1 MPIGKAKAPKA
12 PKEKKP
18 KKEKPPKE
26 KKLKKGKGEPEQV
39 DGTGQEQQ
47 EQEKKKKLPI
57 LMLIPVVVIIAAAV
71 IIFVFV
77 LPGRNADKD
86 PDATVSVEPEP
97 PVLPTELPV
106 GDIMVPGMVL
116 EADEFAA
123 QAVLAKTITYTYTDL
138 VDAGKAAETYVK
150 QLKTADPR
158 YYVVDEELVRQRD
171 QPDFATAEG
180 MVLMARNLPKPEPEV
195 TESAAPESAAPE
207 GEESGQPESSEAPQS
222 PPPEESAEPVDETP
236 DMVITVRISWS
247 PGQCVVTADE
257 MLGKV
262 TAPPPDSTGGVGQ
275 RPVSQQGAQDRISSM
290 TPAELGLPGES
301 MDQYVVFPIDGVEMV
316 DDVACIRVNVF
327 DGSDGSNRFMG
338 GYLVSTDGQHLYR
351 QDPSTDEII
360 VLK

>member
-26 KKLKKGKGEPEQV
+26 KKVKKGKDVPEEV
-39 DGTGQEQQ
+39 DETG
-47 EQEKKKKLPI
+47 QEKKKKFPI
-57 LMLIPVVVIIAAAV
+57 LMLIPAVVILAAAV

-86 PDATVSVEPEP
+86 PEATASVEPVP

-106 GDIMVPGMVL
+106 GDEIVPGMVL

-158 YYVVDEELVRQRD
+158 YYVVDEELVRQREE
-171 QPDFATAEG
+171 PDYSAAEG
-180 MVLMARNLPKPEPEV
+180 LVLMARPLPKPEPE
-195 TESAAPESAAPE
+195 TPESA
-207 GEESGQPESSEAPQS
+207 
-222 PPPEESAEPVDETP
+222 PPEESGEPESSDAPASAPPEEPSAPVEEAP
-236 DMVITVRISWS
+236 DMVITVRIAWT

-257 MLGKV
+257 MLGKI
-262 TAPPPDSTGGVGQ
+262 TAPPREENAGGSAQ
-275 RPVSQQGAQDRISSM
+275 RPIGQQGAKDRIESM

-301 MDQYVVFPIDGVEMV
+301 MDQYVVFPLDGVEMV
-316 DDVACIRVNVF
+316 NDVACIRINIYNAA
-327 DGSDGSNRFMG
+327 DGSNEFMG
-338 GYLVSTDGQHLYR
+338 GYLMSTDGLHLYR
-351 QDPSTDEII
+351 QDPSGDEIEI
-360 VLK
+360 LK

>member
-26 KKLKKGKGEPEQV
+26 KKVKKGKNAPEEV
-39 DGTGQEQQ
+39 DEAGQQ
-47 EQEKKKKLPI
+47 KKKKFPI
-57 LMLIPVVVIIAAAV
+57 LMLIPAVVIIAAAV

-106 GDIMVPGMVL
+106 GEIMVPGMVL

-138 VDAGKAAETYVK
+138 VDAGKAAETYVR
-150 QLKTADPR
+150 QLKSAGPR
-158 YYVVDEELVRQRD
+158 YYVVNEELVRQREE
-171 QPDFATAEG
+171 PDYTAGEG
-180 MVLMARNLPKPEPEV
+180 LVLMARNLPKPEPEV
-195 TESAAPESAAPE
+195 SESAAPE
-207 GEESGQPESSEAPQS
+207 GEESGQPENSEAPQS
-222 PPPEESAEPVDETP
+222 APPEESAAPVDETP
-236 DMVITVRISWS
+236 DMVITVRIAWT

-257 MLGKV
+257 ILGKV
-262 TAPPPDSTGGVGQ
+262 TAPPRDPNAGASAQ
-275 RPVSQQGAQDRISSM
+275 HPVSQQGAQDRIASM

-301 MDQYVVFPIDGVEMV
+301 MDQYVVFPIDGIEMV
-316 DDVACIRVNVF
+316 NDVACIRVNVY
-327 DGSDGSNRFMG
+327 STADGSNKFMG
-338 GYLVSTDGQHLYR
+338 GYLVSTDGLHLYR
-351 QDPSTDEII
+351 QDPSGDEIEI
-360 VLK
+360 LK

>member
-1 MPIGKAKAPKA
+1 MPIGKAKGPKA
-12 PKEKKP
+12 PKEKKT

-26 KKLKKGKGEPEQV
+26 KKVKKGKGGPGPEAV
-39 DGTGQEQQ
+39 DEAG
-47 EQEKKKKLPI
+47 QEKKKKFPI
-57 LMLIPVVVIIAAAV
+57 LMLIPAVVIIAAAV

-86 PDATVSVEPEP
+86 PDATVSVEPES

-106 GDIMVPGMVL
+106 GDEKVPGMVL

-138 VDAGKAAETYVK
+138 VDSGKAAETYVK
-150 QLKTADPR
+150 QLKSADPR
-158 YYVVDEELVRQRD
+158 YYVVDEELVRQRE
-171 QPDFATAEG
+171 QPDFKTGEG

-195 TESAAPESAAPE
+195 VESAAPE
-207 GEESGQPESSEAPQS
+207 GEESGQPEGSEAPQS
-222 PPPEESAEPVDETP
+222 PPPEESAEPGDETP

-257 MLGKV
+257 ILGKV
-262 TAPPPDSTGGVGQ
+262 TAPPPDTTGSMGQ
-275 RPVSQQGAQDRISSM
+275 RPIGQQGAQDRISSM

-316 DDVACIRVNVF
+316 DDVACIRVNVYSRE
-327 DGSDGSNRFMG
+327 DGTNRFMG
-338 GYLVSTDGQHLYR
+338 GYLVSSDGLHLYR
-351 QDPSTDEII
+351 QDPSTDEIEI
-360 VLK
+360 LK

>member
-47 EQEKKKKLPI
+47 EQEKKKKLPL

-180 MVLMARNLPKPEPEV
+180 VVLMARNLPKPEPEV

-207 GEESGQPESSEAPQS
+207 GEESSEAPQS

-247 PGQCVVTADE
+247 PGQCVVT
-257 MLGKV
+257 
-262 TAPPPDSTGGVGQ
+262 
-275 RPVSQQGAQDRISSM
+275 VSY
-290 TPAELGLPGES
+290 THLTLPTKLE
-301 MDQYVVFPIDGVEMV
+301 V
-316 DDVACIRVNVF
+316 
-327 DGSDGSNRFMG
+327 
-338 GYLVSTDGQHLYR
+338 
-351 QDPSTDEII
+351 
-360 VLK
+360 